1 MSGSTIFTIGH
12 SNTGVETCIA
22 LLQRHDVTAVADVRS
37 HPYSRY
43 LPHFSRP
50 ALQAALRAEGIAYV
64 FLGRELGARP
74 EDPACYVDGR
84 APYDRIAATPLFAAG
99 LERLRRGMRE
109 ARIALLCAEKDPLTC
124 HRAILVCRHLR
135 RPGLAIE
142 HILADGSL
150 ESQHALEQRLLLA
163 HGLQQTSFLDPRSPR
178 EAIEEAYDRQGARI
192 AYTRAEQ
199 EEDERAA
206 FSS

>member
-1 MSGSTIFTIGH
+1 MPLF
-12 SNTGVETCIA
+12 
-22 LLQRHDVTAVADVRS
+22 R
-37 HPYSRY
+37 
-43 LPHFSRP
+43 
-50 ALQAALRAEGIAYV
+50 EGIE
-64 FLGRELGARP
+64 RIKKGAESYR
-74 EDPACYVDGR
+74 V
-84 APYDRIAATPLFAAG
+84 
-99 LERLRRGMRE
+99 
-109 ARIALLCAEKDPLTC
+109 ALVCAEKEPLEC

-178 EAIEEAYDRQGARI
+178 EAIEEAYDRQGAQI

-206 FSS
+206 LSS